1 MIGLRTTG
9 GNSKTVMIA
18 AISPA
23 DMHYEQTLSTL
34 KYIER
39 AKKIV
44 NNVTINE
51 NSDVILV
58 HHLQREIFDLKRE
71 LERTSMLDA
80 EVTKLREELE
90 EREKLIQQL
99 VMPWEQRVEQTRQLE
114 ATQEASLKNMGVVLS
129 PRDVYENSGNP
140 FLINLN
146 QDPLFSETVIYPLVE
161 KQTRFGR
168 GDSPVEQHVKLN
180 GPNILPEHCVIEIG
194 DDEVSIFTAPGALV
208 RFFRLV

>member
-1 MIGLRTTG
+1 MTHRPTDRPTT
-9 GNSKTVMIA
+9 A
-18 AISPA
+18 RR
-23 DMHYEQTLSTL
+23 
-34 KYIER
+34 YIER

-58 HHLQREIFDLKRE
+58 HHLQREISDLKRE

-80 EVTKLREELE
+80 EVAKLRDELE

-129 PRDVYENSGNP
+129 PRDV
-140 FLINLN
+140 
-146 QDPLFSETVIYPLVE
+146 
-161 KQTRFGR
+161 
-168 GDSPVEQHVKLN
+168 
-180 GPNILPEHCVIEIG
+180 CVIP
-194 DDEVSIFTAPGALV
+194 SSSFS
-208 RFFRLV
+208 RFFLPLSRDSFFLFLEIIFSSFSRFFLPLSRDSFFLFLEILSSSFSFACATSVAVFFSSPPVRVAAAAAAVVVVAVAQQTMTIVCKNNNPCY

>member
-1 MIGLRTTG
+1 M
-9 GNSKTVMIA
+9 
-18 AISPA
+18 
-23 DMHYEQTLSTL
+23 
-34 KYIER
+34 
-39 AKKIV
+39 
-44 NNVTINE
+44 
-51 NSDVILV
+51 
-58 HHLQREIFDLKRE
+58 HHLQREISDLKRE

-80 EVTKLREELE
+80 EVAKLRDELE

-161 KQTRFGR
+161 RQTRFGR
-168 GDSPVEQHVKLN
+168 GD
-180 GPNILPEHCVIEIG
+180 G
-194 DDEVSIFTAPGALV
+194 
-208 RFFRLV
+208 